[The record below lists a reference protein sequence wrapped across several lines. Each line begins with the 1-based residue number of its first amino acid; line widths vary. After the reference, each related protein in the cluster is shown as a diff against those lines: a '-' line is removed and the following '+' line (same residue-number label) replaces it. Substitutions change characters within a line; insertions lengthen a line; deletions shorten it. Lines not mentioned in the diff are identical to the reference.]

1 MENKIKSIELIDQKI
16 VKPVI
21 DYIKSTGEDYKVLIM
36 PDHPTPLA
44 LKDHVMD
51 PVPFVMYDSTNEV
64 KGIDKYNEENCK
76 NAGLHIPE
84 GYKLMEKFIKE

>member
-1 MENKIKSIELIDQKI
+1 M
-16 VKPVI
+16 

-51 PVPFVMYDSTNEV
+51 PVPFVMYDSRKEE
-64 KGIDKYNEENCK
+64 KGVEKYNEDNCK
-76 NAGLHIPE
+76 ATGLHITE
-84 GYKLMEKFIKE
+84 GYKLMEKFIEE